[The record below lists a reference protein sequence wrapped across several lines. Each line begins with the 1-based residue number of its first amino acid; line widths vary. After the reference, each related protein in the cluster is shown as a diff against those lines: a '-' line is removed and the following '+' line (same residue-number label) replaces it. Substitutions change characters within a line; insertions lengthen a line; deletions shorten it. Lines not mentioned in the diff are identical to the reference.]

1 MLTDMQRH
9 SVGVCY
15 SSMRLNTDNKQRL
28 TTAALFCL
36 EFYKVLMGAFLTVFV
51 PRTCDDHTCT
61 LVENIYDNDTLHI
74 AALGTNAATFALFLA
89 LYYTELKRENWCI
102 RNLDMDDEKP
112 ADNLDDEIEAYPELK
127 LQMKGLNARYAGL
140 QKACSAITIGNVGV
154 SIADIASH
162 WAGAATVTPLLSYTL
177 LVAMKL
183 ANVQKISS
191 SSLKDERAYS
201 AFMTGPR
208 TYNTI
213 DDDVRVVELPDEESK
228 VASPDE
234 VDVTVTASETV

>member
-1 MLTDMQRH
+1 
-9 SVGVCY
+9 
-15 SSMRLNTDNKQRL
+15 
-28 TTAALFCL
+28 
-36 EFYKVLMGAFLTVFV
+36 
-51 PRTCDDHTCT
+51 
-61 LVENIYDNDTLHI
+61 VENIYDNDTLHI
-74 AALGTNAATFALFLA
+74 AALSTNAATFALFLA

-112 ADNLDDEIEAYPELK
+112 ADNLDDEIEAYPDLK
-127 LQMKGLNARYAGL
+127 VQMKNLNARYAGL
-140 QKACSAITIGNVGV
+140 QKVCSAIAIGNIGV
-154 SIADIASH
+154 SMADIGSH

-183 ANVQKISS
+183 ANVQNISS

-228 VASPDE
+228 VASADE
-234 VDVTVTASETV
+234 IDVTVTASETV